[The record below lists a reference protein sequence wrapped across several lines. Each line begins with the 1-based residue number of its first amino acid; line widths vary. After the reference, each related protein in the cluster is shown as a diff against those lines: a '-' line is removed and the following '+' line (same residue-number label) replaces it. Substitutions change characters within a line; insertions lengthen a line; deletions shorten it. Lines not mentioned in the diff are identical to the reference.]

1 MQVSIADV
9 CLNEEMLRV
18 GVGGLES
25 IGEENLTRSVP
36 NIQQETM
43 ELPESRSSS
52 PVGVKRAESEPSIPL
67 VLEAEEATQPDWQRK
82 RSTMCHLSWVRQVS
96 VSYVYFIVNNLNKCL
111 KMVSLKWFW
120 AIFRSSF
127 PLRLGEIFTPLLSHP
142 THPSTFAR
150 YLLK

>member
-52 PVGVKRAESEPSIPL
+52 PAGVKRAESEPSIPL
-67 VLEAEEATQPDWQRK
+67 VLEAEEATQPD
-82 RSTMCHLSWVRQVS
+82 
-96 VSYVYFIVNNLNKCL
+96 
-111 KMVSLKWFW
+111 
-120 AIFRSSF
+120 
-127 PLRLGEIFTPLLSHP
+127 
-142 THPSTFAR
+142 
-150 YLLK
+150 

>member
-67 VLEAEEATQPDWQRK
+67 VLEAEEATQPD
-82 RSTMCHLSWVRQVS
+82 
-96 VSYVYFIVNNLNKCL
+96 
-111 KMVSLKWFW
+111 
-120 AIFRSSF
+120 
-127 PLRLGEIFTPLLSHP
+127 
-142 THPSTFAR
+142 
-150 YLLK
+150 

>member
-1 MQVSIADV
+1 MLVCVTFYNLLITLQVSIADV

-18 GVGGLES
+18 GGGLES

-67 VLEAEEATQPDWQRK
+67 VLEAEEATQPD
-82 RSTMCHLSWVRQVS
+82 
-96 VSYVYFIVNNLNKCL
+96 
-111 KMVSLKWFW
+111 
-120 AIFRSSF
+120 
-127 PLRLGEIFTPLLSHP
+127 
-142 THPSTFAR
+142 
-150 YLLK
+150 